1 LREEKMATAV
11 PRVLIIDDDE
21 VVRQSLAKHLRSEG
35 VLVDVAASPEQALE
49 LLKHHQYQ
57 VVTTD
62 IYHDNSSISGDE
74 FILQNIEQLKKSA
87 VMILTAFRSTDI
99 ERLAELNKLNI
110 PVFEKENSDSQL
122 RFVEIIKQ
130 KLSEPKIDDEALTVS
145 ADPEL
150 ESKPDDSSPNV
161 PAGFELIHTIDE
173 DTGWI
178 GQLSWSPDG
187 KKLAAQTSQKGVLV
201 WTRENNKAEII
212 DSNAKPT
219 GGLAWSPDGYT
230 LAYTSRLNVSLYG
243 TEKMVGE
250 GFVDEKDS
258 DDQLSP
264 GLAWSP
270 DGKSLAVG
278 NRGGK
283 INIFSPENHE
293 LIKSLQ
299 STKDWTFALAWSPD
313 SNQLAAGGDDKVL
326 KLWSFPSVSFQEL
339 TLHSDQIT
347 CVSSCPTEDLLASGS
362 ADKSI
367 RIWTRSTGEHVTKLE
382 GHSKR
387 ITSVAFSHD
396 GSLLASKSDDGTV
409 KLWRTDMWISVA
421 TLEEPATHPGGLY
434 TPGIAFHPKELILAT
449 LASENAKIRI
459 WKLRASQLLT
469 PDEESILAASVS
481 DQPAST
487 DSLGFEPYVKALTR
501 FLTDERTQPPLTLSI
516 EGEWGS
522 GKSSFMLQ
530 LENALK
536 RAYQQ
541 QKIRKLLKL
550 RWNIRMRKERI
561 PTPLRHRWI
570 WRSVWP
576 IMALPREERHPTFAS
591 VRFNAWRHDKDSSL
605 WASFALALLHKLSG
619 ELPGPLRA
627 WTHLKLSARRFR
639 WIDGWPVLLRTMLIS
654 ASLLA
659 LSVTLFYLL
668 YSGGVE
674 KILGDAKEFKG
685 GEILLTVIKGSG
697 VVGSVVAFFYLLNT
711 VKETIG
717 DPFKSDLK
725 KYLQTPSYDAQIS
738 FIEQFHDDFGKIIET
753 FAGKN
758 KVYVFIDDLD
768 RSEVPKA
775 ADLMQAINL
784 LISDSPRVFFIV
796 GMDRDKV
803 AAGLAVKYEKILPY
817 LSAVSQDRK
826 DAINADRLTTQ
837 KSGDLDA
844 LNGLE
849 FGYSFIEKF
858 IQIPFRIPQPAE
870 LGLAKLLDSISPM
883 LGDATVPLATTSLT
897 TSEATVNPP
906 SSPLPRQPTQTASP
920 GSATAAPQ
928 QVSAPAVTTEQEER
942 RELIRIAVTN
952 DSMTVRKIVQ
962 MVAPAL
968 DYNPRRIKQFINM
981 FRLKALIATET
992 GLFDAPRNTGSHKG
1006 LTLPQLGKFV
1016 AIGLKW
1022 PRLLIDLDEDN
1033 SLLRELDKWARGH
1046 PFVIEPA
1053 FNGWTHRSD
1062 LAELI
1067 KYGCTE
1073 SKDPFDPAKLA
1084 DPSRYSLASVDAQR
1098 LLRVT
1103 PPVRSTHASSPGI
1116 SL

>member
-1 LREEKMATAV
+1 MAIAA
-11 PRVLIIDDDE
+11 PRVLIIDDEE
-21 VVRQSLAKHLRSEG
+21 VVRSQLAKLLRSEG
-35 VLVDVAASPEQALE
+35 VVVDVAASPEQALE
-49 LLKHHQYQ
+49 LLKINQYL
-57 VVTTD
+57 VVSTD
-62 IYHDNSSISGDE
+62 IYHDNSPITGDE
-74 FILQNIEQLKKSA
+74 FILQNIEQLKDSN
-87 VMILTAFRSTDI
+87 VMILTAKQRTTI
-99 ERLAELNKLNI
+99 ERLAELDKFNI
-110 PVFEKENSDSQL
+110 PIFDKGIGDDQK
-122 RFVEIIKQ
+122 RFVELIKE
-130 KLSEPKIDDEALTVS
+130 KLNLPTAKQAPAVS
-145 ADPEL
+145 ADPEQVPTD
-150 ESKPDDSSPNV
+150 SKPDDSSSNV

-173 DTGWI
+173 NTGWI

-187 KKLAAQTSQKGVLV
+187 KKLAAQTSQKGVLL
-201 WTRENNKAEII
+201 WTRENKSAVII
-212 DSNAKPT
+212 DSETNPT
-219 GGLAWSPDGYT
+219 GGLAWSPDGNT
-230 LAYTSRLNVSLYG
+230 LAYTSSYHVQLFDTV
-243 TEKMVGE
+243 KME
-250 GFVDEKDS
+250 AQGFLDDKDS

-270 DGKSLAVG
+270 NGKSLAIG
-278 NRGGK
+278 NRRGK
-283 INIFSPENHE
+283 INIFSPEVR
-293 LIKSLQ
+293 SLVE
-299 STKDWTFALAWSPD
+299 SLKASKDWTFALAWSPD
-313 SNQLAAGGDDKVL
+313 SSLLAGGGDDSTLRTWV
-326 KLWSFPSVSFQEL
+326 FPSAAPRDLKS
-339 TLHSDQIT
+339 HSDQIT

-367 RIWTRSTGEHVTKLE
+367 CIWIRSTGELVRKLE

-396 GSLLASKSDDGTV
+396 GYLLASKSDDGTV
-409 KLWRTDMWISVA
+409 KLWRSDTWASVA
-421 TLEEPATHPGGLY
+421 TLDEPATHPGGLY

-449 LASENAKIRI
+449 LSSENSKIRI
-459 WKLRASQLLT
+459 WKLRASELLK

-530 LENALK
+530 LEKALK
-536 RAYQQ
+536 NTYQQ

-550 RWNIRMRKERI
+550 RRSIRMRKERI
-561 PTPLRHRWI
+561 PTPLRRRWI

-576 IMALPREERHPTFAS
+576 LMALPREERNPHPTFSS
-591 VRFNAWRHDKDSSL
+591 VRFNAWRHEKDSSL

-627 WTHLKLSARRFR
+627 WTHLKLAARRFN
-639 WIDGWPVLLRTMLIS
+639 WIDGWPVLLRAMLIS
-654 ASLLA
+654 ALLLA
-659 LSVTLFYLL
+659 LSVMIFYLL
-668 YSGGVE
+668 YTGGVE

-685 GEILLTVIKGSG
+685 GELLLTIIKGSG
-697 VVGSVVAFFYLLNT
+697 VVGSAIAFLYLINT
-711 VKETIG
+711 LKETIG

-725 KYLQTPSYDAQIS
+725 KYLQAPSYDAQIS
-738 FIEQFHDDFGKIIET
+738 FIEQFHDDFGNIVET

-817 LSAVSQDRK
+817 LAAVSRDKK
-826 DAINADRLTTQ
+826 DANNGDKSATQ
-837 KSGDLDA
+837 NSSDHDA
-844 LNGLE
+844 VNGLE

-858 IQIPFRIPQPAE
+858 IQIPFRIPQPAQ
-870 LGLAKLLDSISPM
+870 LGLAKLLDKISPM
-883 LGDATVPLATTSLT
+883 LSDTKAPLTTTPSTPSETTPPSAPPPTGPTATGIPADATP
-897 TSEATVNPP
+897 
-906 SSPLPRQPTQTASP
+906 
-920 GSATAAPQ
+920 APQ
-928 QVSAPAVTTEQEER
+928 QVSAPVVTAEQEER
-942 RELIRIAVTN
+942 RELIRLAVTN
-952 DSMTVRKIVQ
+952 DSITVRKIVE

-992 GLFDAPRNTGSHKG
+992 GLFDAPKNAPSHRG

-1022 PRLLIDLDEDN
+1022 PRLLADLDEDN
-1033 SLLRELDKWARGH
+1033 ALLGELVKWSLSQPYDIKPSFHE
-1046 PFVIEPA
+1046 
-1053 FNGWTHRSD
+1053 WTNRSA
-1062 LAELI
+1062 LATLI
-1067 KYGCTE
+1067 KYGCTGSE
-1073 SKDPFDPAKLA
+1073 DPFDRTKPA
-1084 DPSRYSLASVDAQR
+1084 DPSRYSLANLDAQR

-1103 PPVRSTHASSPGI
+1103 PPVRSTHDSGSGI

>member
-1 LREEKMATAV
+1 MAT
-11 PRVLIIDDDE
+11 PVLKALLIDDDE
-21 VVRQSLAKHLRSEG
+21 VVLRSLAERLKSEG
-35 VLVDVAASPEQALE
+35 FAVDVANSPERALE
-49 LLKHHQYQ
+49 LLKNNQYQ

-62 IYHDNSSISGDE
+62 IYHANSPISGHD
-74 FILQNIEQLKKSA
+74 FILQNKEQLKGSD
-87 VMILTAFRSTDI
+87 VMILTAHQRTAI
-99 ERLAELNKLNI
+99 ERLPGLDNLNI
-110 PVFEKENSDSQL
+110 QVFEKNSSDDQL
-122 RFVEIIKQ
+122 KFVELIKQ
-130 KLSEPKIDDEALTVS
+130 RLSSPKADHEAPTVS
-145 ADPEL
+145 ADPEPVPTNP
-150 ESKPDDSSPNV
+150 KPDDSSLNV

-187 KKLAAQTSQKGVLV
+187 KKLAAHTSQKGVLL
-201 WTRENNKAEII
+201 WTRENNNAVII
-212 DSNAKPT
+212 DSYTNPA
-219 GGLAWSPDGYT
+219 GGLAWSPDGT
-230 LAYTSRLNVSLYG
+230 LAYTSRSNVLLFD
-243 TEKMVGE
+243 TVKME
-250 GFVDEKDS
+250 GKGFIDDKDS

-270 DGKSLAVG
+270 DGKSLAIG

-283 INIFSPENHE
+283 INIFSPDDRS
-293 LIKSLQ
+293 LMKSLKGG
-299 STKDWTFALAWSPD
+299 KDWTFALAWSPD
-313 SNQLAAGGDDKVL
+313 SSLLAGGGDDNTLRTWLFPSGSYRDL
-326 KLWSFPSVSFQEL
+326 KLH
-339 TLHSDQIT
+339 TDQVT

-367 RIWTRSTGEHVTKLE
+367 RIWTRSTGEHVRKLE
-382 GHSKR
+382 GHSQR

-409 KLWRTDMWISVA
+409 KLWRSDTWASVA
-421 TLEEPATHPGGLY
+421 TLDEPAIHPGGLY

-449 LASENAKIRI
+449 LASENAQIRI
-459 WKLRASQLLT
+459 WKLRASQLLK

-530 LENALK
+530 LESALK
-536 RAYQQ
+536 RAHYS
-541 QKIRKLLKL
+541 KLLKL
-550 RWNIRMRKERI
+550 RRYIRMRKERI

-576 IMALPREERHPTFAS
+576 LLALPREERHPTFAS

-627 WTHLKLSARRFR
+627 WTHLKLSARRFK
-639 WIDGWPVLLRTMLIS
+639 WIDGWPVLLRAMLIS

-668 YSGGVE
+668 YTGGVE
-674 KILGDAKEFKG
+674 KIFGDAKEFKG
-685 GEILLTVIKGSG
+685 GELLLTLIKGSG
-697 VVGSVVAFFYLLNT
+697 IVGSAVAFLYLLNT
-711 VKETIG
+711 LKETIG

-725 KYLQTPSYDAQIS
+725 KYLQTPSYDSQIS
-738 FIEQFHDDFGKIIET
+738 FIEQFHDDFGKIVET

-817 LSAVSQDRK
+817 LSAVSRDRK
-826 DAINADRLTTQ
+826 EAINGDQSPSQ
-837 KSGDLDA
+837 KNNDLDA
-844 LNGLE
+844 VNGLE

-870 LGLAKLLDSISPM
+870 IGLAKLLDTISPM
-883 LGDATVPLATTSLT
+883 LGDATVPLTTTSST
-897 TSEATVNPP
+897 NGET
-906 SSPLPRQPTQTASP
+906 PLPSASP
-920 GSATAAPQ
+920 PTRPAEQGIPAHATAAPQ
-928 QVSAPAVTTEQEER
+928 KVSAPVVTTEQEER

-952 DSMTVRKIVQ
+952 DSKIVRQ
-962 MVAPAL
+962 IVEMVAPTL
-968 DYNPRRIKQFINM
+968 GYNPRRIKQFINM

-992 GLFDAPRNTGSHKG
+992 GLFDAPTNAHSHKG

-1016 AIGLKW
+1016 AMGLMW
-1022 PRLLIDLDEDN
+1022 PRLLTDLDKDD
-1033 SLLRELDKWARGH
+1033 SLLRELVKWSLGQAYDIK
-1046 PFVIEPA
+1046 PSFVE
-1053 FNGWTHRSD
+1053 WTHRSD

-1067 KYGCTE
+1067 KYGCLG
-1073 SKDPFDPAKLA
+1073 SQDPFDPAKPA
-1084 DPSRYSLASVDAQR
+1084 DPSRYSLLNVDAQR

-1103 PPVRSTHASSPGI
+1103 PPVRHASSPGI